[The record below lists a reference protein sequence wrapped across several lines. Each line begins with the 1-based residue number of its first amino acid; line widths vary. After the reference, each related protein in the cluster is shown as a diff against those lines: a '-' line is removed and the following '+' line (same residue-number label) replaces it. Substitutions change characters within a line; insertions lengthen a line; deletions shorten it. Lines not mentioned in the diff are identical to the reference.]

1 MSKIIAHIDLNAF
14 FASVEQIEQPHLQGK
29 PVAIGGEGRRGMVVT
44 ASYEARKY
52 GVKAGMPAYQA
63 KMLCPSLIFVG
74 HHFDSYHRYS
84 ELFKAFIKKHTQ
96 KVEMGSIDECYAD
109 FSHLDF
115 TKIKPKPFFEKLQ
128 KELFQTLQLPS
139 SWGIAPT
146 KFLAKMASDMQKP
159 MGLTILRK
167 RDIPTLLYPLPVQA
181 MYGIGKKTYPHL
193 LKLGMKTIGD
203 LTLDKYDEK
212 LRTIL
217 GKFYFTVKMWLQG
230 EGDDIVDDQEH
241 DPKSIGSSTTLS
253 FNTADFQ
260 IIEPIIKTLIED
272 VYERAKKNRLLA
284 KGLTLIVKRPDF
296 KVMTRSITLDEPSM
310 EMPLLTQ
317 KFIHLFQEQFKD
329 LELRLVGVSLHQLF
343 PENKVTRTI
352 SVFDGIGDVEK
363 HNQTE
368 QLIESINAKYK
379 RKIIKRASQFK

>member
-1 MSKIIAHIDLNAF
+1 
-14 FASVEQIEQPHLQGK
+14 
-29 PVAIGGEGRRGMVVT
+29 
-44 ASYEARKY
+44 
-52 GVKAGMPAYQA
+52 
-63 KMLCPSLIFVG
+63 
-74 HHFDSYHRYS
+74 
-84 ELFKAFIKKHTQ
+84 
-96 KVEMGSIDECYAD
+96 
-109 FSHLDF
+109 
-115 TKIKPKPFFEKLQ
+115 
-128 KELFQTLQLPS
+128 
-139 SWGIAPT
+139 
-146 KFLAKMASDMQKP
+146 
-159 MGLTILRK
+159 
-167 RDIPTLLYPLPVQA
+167 

-260 IIEPIIKTLIED
+260 IIEPVIKTLIED

-284 KGLTLIVKRPDF
+284 KTLTLIVKRPDF

-329 LELRLVGVSLHQLF
+329 LELRLVGVSLHQLI
-343 PENKVTRTI
+343 PENKVTRPI

-368 QLIESINAKYK
+368 QLIETINAKYK